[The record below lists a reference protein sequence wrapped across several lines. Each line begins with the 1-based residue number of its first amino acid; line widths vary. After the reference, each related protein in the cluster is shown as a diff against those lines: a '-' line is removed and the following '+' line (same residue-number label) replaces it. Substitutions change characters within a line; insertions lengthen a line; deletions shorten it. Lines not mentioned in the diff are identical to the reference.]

1 MVHIAM
7 PDFYN
12 PARNGRPLEPGAYA
26 GCFACGPDNPK
37 GLRMAFLIPEPG
49 RAEIEWTP
57 AGPYEGYPGILHGG
71 IVSTV
76 LDEAMSKAVTSE
88 IKFVMTA
95 ELKVRFRAP
104 VESGVPLNV
113 RGWIVKR
120 GKRLIEAE
128 ASIAGPGGVE
138 QAHAWGSFLPARN
151 VPAVPRRPGPAR

>member
-1 MVHIAM
+1 M

-12 PARNGRPLEPGAYA
+12 PTLDGGKLEPGAYA

-37 GLRMAFLIPEPG
+37 GLRMAFAIPVPG
-49 RAEIEWTP
+49 RAEIKWTP

-71 IVSTV
+71 VVSTV

-88 IKFVMTA
+88 FKFVMTA

-104 VESGVPLNV
+104 VHSGALLSVT
-113 RGWIVKR
+113 GWIVKR

-128 ASIAGPGGVE
+128 ASILGPDGIE
-138 QAHAWGSFLPARN
+138 CAHAWGSFLPARN
-151 VPAVPRRPGPAR
+151 VPA